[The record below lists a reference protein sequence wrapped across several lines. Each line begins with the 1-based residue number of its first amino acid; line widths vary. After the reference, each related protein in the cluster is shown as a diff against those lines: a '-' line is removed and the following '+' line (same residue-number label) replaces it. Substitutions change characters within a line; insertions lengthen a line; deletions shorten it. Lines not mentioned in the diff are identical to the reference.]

1 MLLVRPHPETVQPM
15 HMKKTIAWAYV
26 LMSLNAVSQD
36 AIETNVY
43 PWNPSGEMFR
53 GAGAVLR
60 EQSLSGHVIS
70 PGGSYRLPS
79 NDKGPERLV
88 IVWEG
93 VVEAD
98 VAGKVRRLDRASVV
112 FLMPGDAVSLRNPGQ
127 MPASVHVMEIRSD
140 RPDIPRGKSAGPS
153 FTIASEE
160 MRYRAHDRGGVR
172 QLFDR
177 PTVHLSRF
185 DIHITTLNPRLSSHA
200 PHTHRNEEIILMLEG
215 EGVMVHGDV
224 RRRLVAGGAAW
235 VGSMVPHNITNTG
248 DRPAVYYAI
257 QWN

>member
-1 MLLVRPHPETVQPM
+1 
-15 HMKKTIAWAYV
+15 MKKTIAAAFV
-26 LMSLNAVSQD
+26 LCCLKALPQSALQTD
-36 AIETNVY
+36 VY
-43 PWNPSGEMFR
+43 PWNPSGKMFQ
-53 GAGAVLR
+53 GSGSVLGR
-60 EQSLSGHVIS
+60 HSLSGHVIP
-70 PGGSYRLPS
+70 PGGNYRLRS
-79 NDKGPERLV
+79 TDTGPERLI

-93 VVEAD
+93 VVEAM
-98 VAGKVRRLDRASVV
+98 VGGTLRRLDRASVV
-112 FLMPGDAVSLRNPGQ
+112 FLLPGDTLTLRNPGAA
-127 MPASVHVMEIRSD
+127 PALLHLMELRSD
-140 RPDIPRGKSAGPS
+140 RPDPLRGKAAGPS
-153 FTIASEE
+153 FAIASEE

-200 PHTHRNEEIILMLEG
+200 PHTHRNEEIILMLDGEG
-215 EGVMVHGDV
+215 EMVHGDQ
-224 RRRLVAGGAAW
+224 RRRIVAGQAAW

>member
-1 MLLVRPHPETVQPM
+1 
-15 HMKKTIAWAYV
+15 MKKIIAWAC
-26 LMSLNAVSQD
+26 LLFSLNSVAQPP
-36 AIETNVY
+36 IETHVY
-43 PWNPSGEMFR
+43 PWDPSGEMFR
-53 GAGAVLR
+53 GGGAALR
-60 EQSLSGHVIS
+60 EQKLSGHVIA
-70 PGGSYRLPS
+70 PGGNYRLPS
-79 NDKGPERLV
+79 PENGPERLV

-98 VAGKVRRLDRASVV
+98 LAGKVRRLDRASVL
-112 FLMPGDAVSLRNPGQ
+112 FLLPGDALILRNPGTI
-127 MPASVHVMEIRSD
+127 PASVHVMEMRSERSD
-140 RPDIPRGKSAGPS
+140 PVRGRSAGPS
-153 FTIASEE
+153 FAIASEE
-160 MRYRAHDRGGVR
+160 MPYRSHDRGGVR

-215 EGVMVHGDV
+215 EGEMVHGSE
-224 RRRLVAGGAAW
+224 RRRIVAGGAAW